1 MTQHELI
8 ERTKDEELKKLMD
21 GKKFDIAVYEELK
34 NLEKNLIIATVIE
47 ENLSIKTLLEEREI
61 NIRALL
67 FSYTRYCD

>member
-21 GKKFDIAVYEELK
+21 GKKFDITVYEELK

-67 FSYTRYCD
+67 FSYTRYRD

>member
-21 GKKFDIAVYEELK
+21 GKKFDITVYEELK

-61 NIRALL
+61 VIRTLL
-67 FSYTRYCD
+67 FSYTRYRD